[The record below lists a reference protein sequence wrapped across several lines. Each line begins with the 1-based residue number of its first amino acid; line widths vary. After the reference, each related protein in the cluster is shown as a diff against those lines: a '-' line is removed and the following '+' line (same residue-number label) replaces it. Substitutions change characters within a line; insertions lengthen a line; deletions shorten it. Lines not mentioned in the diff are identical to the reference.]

1 MLELGSSGSVRGV
14 SSNGHPYRDPGPEAV
29 VPWPDRAQ
37 KNTFIPAAQKVPDGS
52 CSGVIEKIFPSAPYL
67 ERRGRRRR
75 ARGVE
80 RGWSW

>member
-1 MLELGSSGSVRGV
+1 MSGGAVSGHSRDRGRALLLDPKQSS
-14 SSNGHPYRDPGPEAV
+14 HGPTALK
-29 VPWPDRAQ
+29 Q
-37 KNTFIPAAQKVPDGS
+37 NTFIPAAQKVPDGS

-67 ERRGRRRR
+67 ERRRRRRR